1 MMMKKINIAFLTAC
15 MMFFPLCSC
24 TTGEMAAAAAAQILG
39 ASSQAPLF
47 LSCKAVSENEIDF
60 EFSHP
65 VKVVSLRFS
74 PGHEIASM
82 EEGSTVRVRLEENL
96 GPAQPLKADLLAED
110 TKGNTINV
118 LVPFRS
124 RNNRVPQMLINEL
137 RTENSKLK
145 SEYIEFRMLSA
156 GNLGALRVFV
166 TGNYKNPMT
175 YEFPP
180 AEVKTGEYVVLHLR
194 TPEELCKDE
203 LSGNLNESGGTDA
216 SARARDFWIPGSSK
230 LLHKTDAVYVLDQ
243 DDRVL
248 SAVMMSETPDASWK
262 KDYFAEAAEFLFK
275 QGAWKSAGGKI
286 CAPKDAVD
294 TSGVKTAATRSISR
308 DETVKN
314 TNTAADW
321 YVTATSCATPGEPN
335 NPKRN

>member
-1 MMMKKINIAFLTAC
+1 MKTINAALLSAC
-15 MMFFPLCSC
+15 MVFFPLCSC

-60 EFSHP
+60 EFSLP
-65 VKVVSLRFS
+65 VRVVSLRLS
-74 PGHEIASM
+74 PAREIASM
-82 EEGSTVRVRLEENL
+82 EEGSTVRVSLEENM
-96 GPAQPLKADLLAED
+96 GPAERHVADLLAED
-110 TKGNTINV
+110 AKGNTINV

-137 RTENSKLK
+137 RTEYSKPRA
-145 SEYIEFRMLSA
+145 EYIEFKMLSA
-156 GNLGALRVFV
+156 GNLGALRVFIE
-166 TGNYKNPMT
+166 GNYKNPMT
-175 YEFPP
+175 YEFSPV
-180 AEVKTGEYVVLHLR
+180 EVKAGEYVVLHLR
-194 TPEELCKDE
+194 TLDELCRDE
-203 LSGNLNESGGTDA
+203 ASARLDESGGTD
-216 SARARDFWIPGSSK
+216 SSPTARDFWIPGSSK

-243 DDRVL
+243 DDRVV

-262 KDYFAEAAEFLFK
+262 KDYFAQAAELLFK
-275 QGAWKSAGGKI
+275 QGAWKTADGKI
-286 CAPKDAVD
+286 CGPKDAVD
-294 TSGVKTAATRSISR
+294 TSGVKTAATRSVSR

-321 YVTATSCATPGEPN
+321 YIAATSCATPGGPN